1 MEIEMRWEIES
12 FFYRKIDFL
21 RLWDSFFM
29 LLESHAIVLEMPSR
43 RRYGVDEGKR
53 STSSF
58 HRDVDGEC
66 QEDKYCL
73 CAGVKF
79 YPLSG
84 SAASYEKFHGKNENR
99 YKIYLLEFHRSENP
113 ARVKVNFRYLFLLSN
128 LHRWSDTKIL
138 YFNFV
143 EMIVSWFESKW
154 LCGLLCSV
162 KEKCCGLSYR
172 SRKSSFPNSSS
183 CNLIQFISASN
194 DVILSAFALPFASTN
209 LRISNI

>member
-1 MEIEMRWEIES
+1 MPSFSKCLREDVMGWMKEKDQHQVSIEMWMENVRRINIACVLGWS
-12 FFYRKIDFL
+12 FIRCRDPPL
-21 RLWDSFFM
+21 RM
-29 LLESHAIVLEMPSR
+29 
-43 RRYGVDEGKR
+43 R
-53 STSSF
+53 SSM
-58 HRDVDGEC
+58 
-66 QEDKYCL
+66 
-73 CAGVKF
+73 
-79 YPLSG
+79 
-84 SAASYEKFHGKNENR
+84 EKTKNR